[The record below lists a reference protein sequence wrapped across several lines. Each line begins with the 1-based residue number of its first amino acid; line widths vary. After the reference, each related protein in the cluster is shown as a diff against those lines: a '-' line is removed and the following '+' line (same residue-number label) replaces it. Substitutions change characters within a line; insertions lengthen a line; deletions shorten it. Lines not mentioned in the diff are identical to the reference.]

1 MTDQKT
7 ISVYDSQVGS
17 YEEMLKNL
25 PVDEILIDF
34 ISRLKPNDFV
44 LDLGC
49 GPAYSSAT
57 MREHGL
63 RVDPTDASIE
73 MISLANK
80 TFDIGARR
88 ASFAEIDGKD
98 IYDGIWANFSL
109 LHATSEELPDILSLL
124 HQSLNPKGIFHLG
137 MKVGK
142 GSSRDKLDRF
152 YSYYTEDEL
161 RNLLNNAG
169 FSVEHVRFGEA
180 YGLAGDLDPWI
191 TLRSI
196 S

>member
-1 MTDQKT
+1 MTDLKT
-7 ISVYDSQVGS
+7 ISVYDSQVDN
-17 YEEMLKNL
+17 YAEMLKNL
-25 PVDEILIDF
+25 PVDEILLDF
-34 ISRLKPNDFV
+34 ISRFEADDFV

-57 MREHGL
+57 MREHGI

-73 MISLANK
+73 MVNLANK
-80 TFDIGARR
+80 TFDIGARQ
-88 ASFAEIDGKD
+88 ASFADVEGKN

-109 LHATSEELPDILSLL
+109 LHATSEELPDILKLL
-124 HQSLNPKGIFHLG
+124 HQSLKPKGIFHLG

-142 GSSRDKLDRF
+142 GSSRDRLDRY
-152 YSYYTEDEL
+152 YSYYSEDEL
-161 RNLLNNAG
+161 RKMLKDSG

-180 YGLAGDLDPWI
+180 VSLAGDLDPWI
-191 TLRSI
+191 AMRSV